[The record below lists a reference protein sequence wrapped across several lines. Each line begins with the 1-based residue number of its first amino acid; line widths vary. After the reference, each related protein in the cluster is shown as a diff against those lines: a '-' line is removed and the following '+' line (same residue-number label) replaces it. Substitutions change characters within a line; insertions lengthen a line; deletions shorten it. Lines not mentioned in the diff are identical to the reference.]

1 MNSNM
6 KVVQIYSESNTEGS
20 MFIEE
25 SIFWTMR
32 PDKTHHF

>member
-6 KVVQIYSESNTEGS
+6 KVVQICSESNTEGS

-32 PDKTHHF
+32 PNKTHHF

>member
-6 KVVQIYSESNTEGS
+6 KVVRICSESNTEDS

-32 PDKTHHF
+32 PNKTHHF